1 MEKSRGILTGEDI
14 GPKVL
19 PHDATL
25 RRPLECRPPNSIE
38 QRSTLQPIRDGL
50 LTDRGPSLRRRVV
63 DEVLPQL
70 GRQCSLPPSDLDGSA
85 QCGDVVAV
93 GDRVARGDNVVV
105 LHGPETYTRKL
116 VAVNNDACF
125 TPNKDSCN
133 VLNMPTTKRKPTP
146 QQPKADKRKRPPEQ
160 DIGPDGRT
168 LAQRTIALMAERNV
182 GQTELARMC
191 STFYSTFVPTAED
204 KVKQQHIFNIVQG
217 QASSWALPLIA
228 AVFDVNDLWLQFGIG
243 AKERRGASH

>member
-1 MEKSRGILTGEDI
+1 MGESGGVLTGENI

-19 PHDATL
+19 PHDAIL

-38 QRSTLQPIRDGL
+38 QRSTFQPVRDSL
-50 LTDRGPSLRRRVV
+50 LTNRRPSLRRGVV
-63 DEVLPQL
+63 NEVLPQL
-70 GRQCSLPPSDLDGSA
+70 GRQCALPTTNIDSPL
-85 QCGDVVAV
+85 Q
-93 GDRVARGDNVVV
+93 GDNVTL
-105 LHGPETYTRKL
+105 LHEREPYTRKL

-125 TPNKDSCN
+125 TTHKDSCN
-133 VLNMPTTKRKPTP
+133 VLNMPTTKRKPAP
-146 QQPKADKRKRPPEQ
+146 QQPRTDKRKRPPEQ

-168 LAQRTIALMAERNV
+168 LAQRMIALMAERNV

-243 AKERRGASH
+243 AKERGRATH